1 MIKAII
7 VEDEPKNIR
16 ILKDQLQHHCPDL
29 TVIGSAENIKSAL
42 SLIEVLKPDLVFL
55 DIEMPYGNAF
65 DLLESIENVNFEI
78 IFITAFSEYAIKA
91 FKYSAIDYLLK
102 PLDIDE
108 LIEAVEKATKRIGD
122 KTINS
127 RVKILLENIFNKE
140 KPEVANYPISH
151 AISLNTHLP
160 KITNREREIVT
171 LLSQGKSS
179 KQISDILNISKN
191 TVDNHRQNLLK
202 KFEVTSSAE
211 LVIKAAML

>member
-1 MIKAII
+1 MIDAII

-16 ILKDQLQHHCPDL
+16 ILKDQLHHHCPDL
-29 TVIGSAENIKSAL
+29 TVVGSAENIKSAL
-42 SLIEVLKPDLVFL
+42 SMIEELKPDLVFL

-65 DLLESIENVNFEI
+65 DLLENIEDVHFEI

-102 PLDIDE
+102 PLDIEE
-108 LIEAVEKATKRIGD
+108 LIEAVERATKRIGD

-127 RVKILLENIFNKE
+127 RVKTLLETINI
-140 KPEVANYPISH
+140 A
-151 AISLNTHLP
+151 THP
-160 KITNREREIVT
+160 NVTKRESEIIA

>member
-16 ILKDQLQHHCPDL
+16 ILKDQLQHYCPD
-29 TVIGSAENIKSAL
+29 VHIVGAAENIKLAL
-42 SLIEVLKPDLVFL
+42 LLIEDLKPDLVFL

-65 DLLESIENVNFEI
+65 DLLENIDNINFEI

-108 LIEAVEKATKRIGD
+108 LVEAVERATKRIGD

-127 RVKILLENIFNKE
+127 RVKTLLDNINIATQPHVTK
-140 KPEVANYPISH
+140 
-151 AISLNTHLP
+151 
-160 KITNREREIVT
+160 RESEIIA

-202 KFEVTSSAE
+202 KFDVTSSAE
-211 LVIKAAML
+211 LVIKATML